1 MAAFFASR
9 STRREE
15 LQRRNLN
22 KQLPYLVGNIVEDG
36 EDFVNPWFVAT
47 LKNLLQ
53 RMNSQVV
60 KYEKIF
66 IAGPGGFAQVFK
78 AYLKMM
84 LLPLRFKSHHFLGNF
99 TCTASLTCGFQKM
112 KKSFGFAH
120 RLYLYSDYSDGKEE
134 DKNTCRR

>member
-1 MAAFFASR
+1 MAAFFAAR
-9 STRREE
+9 STRKEE

-47 LKNLLQ
+47 LTNLLQ

-60 KYEKIF
+60 KYEIQKPPF
-66 IAGPGGFAQVFK
+66 
-78 AYLKMM
+78 
-84 LLPLRFKSHHFLGNF
+84 
-99 TCTASLTCGFQKM
+99 SLEFYMYRQLDM
-112 KKSFGFAH
+112 RIPENERKSFGFAH
-120 RLYLYSDYSDGKEE
+120 RLYLYSDYSDRNE